1 MKKTLAKALLS
12 VFLASLFAA
21 SASASAL
28 IAIADDPTNAAR
40 AIKLLETAG
49 FIKVDPAVGYAP
61 EIKDVTEYIYD
72 IEIVPVAANT
82 LPSTLDDFTAS
93 AVNVSYAIP
102 AGLSPSRDGL
112 ITEKQKEG
120 DDNPFICFI
129 AARTADKDNPVYK
142 KIADAYHAQVVA
154 EYILTSFDEVRLPV
168 FDYNPDFKVP
178 EGFVESINSY
188 VSDPKGKQVVKVG
201 VCGSSNEEWNAVQ
214 KVLDERGENIYIELV
229 EFAAFNLPNEALN
242 SGDIDINAFQHRAF
256 LAKEIATQ
264 GYDITPIGNTYI
276 GPLTLYSHRAKTL
289 DELKEIIGKK

>member
-1 MKKTLAKALLS
+1 MKKSFSKALLS
-12 VFLASLFAA
+12 VFLASFFAA

-28 IAIADDPTNAAR
+28 IAIANDPTNGGR
-40 AIKLLETAG
+40 AIKLLEMAG
-49 FIKVDPAVGYAP
+49 LIKVDPAAGYAP

-93 AVNVSYAIP
+93 AVNGTFAVP
-102 AGLSPSRDGL
+102 AGLSPSHDGL
-112 ITEKQKEG
+112 ITERKIEG
-120 DDNPFICFI
+120 EDNPFVCVI

-142 KIADAYHAQVVA
+142 KVAEAYQTQLVA
-154 EYILTSFDEVRLPV
+154 EYILTSFKEARMPM
-168 FDYNPDFKVP
+168 FDYDESFTVP

-201 VCGSSNEEWNAVQ
+201 VCGNGNQQWHAVQ
-214 KVLDERGENIYIELV
+214 KVLDDRGEDIYIDLV

-242 SGDIDINAFQHRAF
+242 SGDIDLNAFQHKAF
-256 LAKEIATQ
+256 LAKEIAAQ
-264 GYDITPIGNTYI
+264 GYDLTPIGDTYL
-276 GPLTLYSHRAKTL
+276 GPLTLYSYKVKTL